1 MAGAVAVQVARED
14 VFEKFEAEATQ
25 PRLEATPAPSVAGEQ
40 QPVVA
45 EARSDVPREEAQVP
59 VVTCEANAAAP
70 EPPTE
75 ASANGGALEQGAQQP
90 PGPIVVPR
98 HTKLAPFKPGRMTVV
113 LDMDEC
119 LLHSKFHGPGAASEA
134 YRQLEERP
142 DAVNEVNSFWVAL
155 DDGDTAQVNKRP
167 GLDPFLEAL
176 ARDYNTIVFTAA
188 MPDYAGPVLDYID
201 PKGTL
206 FHRRLYR
213 SSCRQ
218 VKGAFLKDLSVL
230 GLESADMSRTV
241 LVDNNP
247 LSFICQPTNGILVA
261 SFYDDPNDTAL
272 ASVMQLIR
280 HLDHAGDVRPILK
293 DMFRLDTLLGEY
305 RSALFDDDED
315 VDCILDEEDGG
326 ADEQEEEEELLE
338 SCVEEGAE
346 AAAAAVTAASST
358 GGADAGEDLVL
369 DVSRAEAQKEND
381 TSRSSS
387 SSGGGGNQ
395 AEGKCRLKDRE
406 VVSCGGTG
414 KDDDD
419 DESVKT
425 EPCSEGSGDSS
436 LGDESLSSR
445 EEITEMEL
453 ELEF

>member
-14 VFEKFEAEATQ
+14 VFESFEAEATQ
-25 PRLEATPAPSVAGEQ
+25 QQQHQQLEATPAPAAAGEKS
-40 QPVVA
+40 VLA
-45 EARSDVPREEAQVP
+45 EARSDAPRKEAQVV
-59 VVTCEANAAAP
+59 VVTSEANAAAP

-75 ASANGGALEQGAQQP
+75 SLAPSGGALDGASQP
-90 PGPIVVPR
+90 PGPIVVTR
-98 HTKLAPFKPGRMTVV
+98 HTKLAPYKPGKMTVV

-230 GLESADMSRTV
+230 GLESTDMSRTV

-315 VDCILDEEDGG
+315 VDCILDEE
-326 ADEQEEEEELLE
+326 EEEEEDLLE
-338 SCVEEGAE
+338 SCLEEGTE
-346 AAAAAVTAASST
+346 AVAAAVTATATATAGVDST
-358 GGADAGEDLVL
+358 ARDDSIL
-369 DVSRAEAQKEND
+369 DVSKAQDLKED
-381 TSRSSS
+381 GGV
-387 SSGGGGNQ
+387 SSGSGSGSQ
-395 AEGKCRLKDRE
+395 PEGKCRLKGGE
-406 VVSCGGTG
+406 VVECLAARGGEG
-414 KDDDD
+414 GLKDDD

-425 EPCSEGSGDSS
+425 EPCSEGSS
-436 LGDESLSSR
+436 GDESLASR
-445 EEITEMEL
+445 EEMEL
-453 ELEF
+453 EF